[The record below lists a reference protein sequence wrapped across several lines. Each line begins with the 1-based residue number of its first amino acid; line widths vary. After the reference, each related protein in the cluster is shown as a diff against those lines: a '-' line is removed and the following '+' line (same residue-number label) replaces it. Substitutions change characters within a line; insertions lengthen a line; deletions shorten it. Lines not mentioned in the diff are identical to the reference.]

1 MSLHYFRKNTA
12 EKEVK
17 ALTTVGKN
25 TVAFFYRKKPGF
37 TLVEILVACSII
49 VALAVG
55 AVVVGGTILDNGRYN
70 KAKTDVATIST
81 AISQYKFEHE
91 AYPASLNTLLNKDGQ
106 YGPYLSS
113 DILTDPWGN
122 AYHFGVSTST
132 GRFAVW
138 SNGHNK
144 ANDTGTFNNAIS
156 GDDIGIMGH

>member
-1 MSLHYFRKNTA
+1 M
-12 EKEVK
+12 
-17 ALTTVGKN
+17 TTVRSFA
-25 TVAFFYRKKPGF
+25 VAFLCRKKPGF

-55 AVVVGGTILDNGRYN
+55 AMVVGGTILDNGRYN

-91 AYPASLNTLLNKDGQ
+91 AFPAALANLTTKDGQ
-106 YGPYLSS
+106 YGPYLSN

-122 AYHFGVSTST
+122 AYHYGVNTST

-144 ANDTGTFNNAIS
+144 VNDTGTFNNAIS